1 MGLLSSMM
9 GSAAGADIEK
19 VTKLNNYE
27 ISEF

>member
-19 VTKLNNYE
+19 VTKTGRTFF
-27 ISEF
+27 IR